1 MTFDATGLNSEDIPE
16 LGELLAFLGDWLD
29 GADSEALAA
38 SLRRFVGA
46 EGYDLDKLRQ
56 DLARFAFLL
65 GTDDG
70 TQLLNLDKP

>member
-38 SLRRFVGA
+38 SLRRFVA
-46 EGYDLDKLRQ
+46 SSVPRATTSTSCAKIWPASRSCS
-56 DLARFAFLL
+56 APTTAP
-65 GTDDG
+65 
-70 TQLLNLDKP
+70 NS